1 ATRRPSSRA
10 AASRTA
16 AASRPTSSG
25 HYALRPM
32 RIVVL
37 GAGHVG
43 RAIVDS
49 LFEEHDITVI
59 DTNADRLTALADR
72 YDVRTVEGNGTTKR
86 VIREA
91 GIQNCSLFIA
101 STSREE

>member
-1 ATRRPSSRA
+1 
-10 AASRTA
+10 
-16 AASRPTSSG
+16 
-25 HYALRPM
+25 M

-43 RAIVDS
+43 RAIVDA
-49 LFEEHDITVI
+49 LYEEHEITVI
-59 DTNADRLTALADR
+59 DTNADRLTVLADR

-101 STSREE
+101 STSREEE